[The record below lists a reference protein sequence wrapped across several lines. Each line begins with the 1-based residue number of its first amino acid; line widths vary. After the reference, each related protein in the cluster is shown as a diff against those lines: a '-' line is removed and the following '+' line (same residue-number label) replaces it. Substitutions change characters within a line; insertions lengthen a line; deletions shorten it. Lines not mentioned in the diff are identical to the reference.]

1 VGGRLLKVILRIQAG
16 FYLVTG
22 LWPLAHMPSFERITG
37 PKLDDWLVYTVGLL
51 LASIG
56 ATLWAGSRRPT
67 TPMVMLA
74 MLAALS
80 LAAVDTYFA
89 LAGRISS
96 IYLLDAAAEL
106 ALVVALAFGVR
117 QARREGSPH
126 SR

>member
-1 VGGRLLKVILRIQAG
+1 MRGRLLTWVLRIQAG
-16 FYLVTG
+16 LYLVTG
-22 LWPLAHMPSFERITG
+22 LWPLAHMPSFERVTG

-56 ATLWAGSRRPT
+56 ATLWVGSRRPT
-67 TPMVMLA
+67 APTVMLA
-74 MLAALS
+74 ALAALS
-80 LAAVDTYFA
+80 LAAIDTFFA

-106 ALVVALAFGVR
+106 ALVVALALGV
-117 QARREGSPH
+117 QQTRRGGSPH

>member
-1 VGGRLLKVILRIQAG
+1 MTARLLTVVLRIQAG

-67 TPMVMLA
+67 TPAVM
-74 MLAALS
+74 
-80 LAAVDTYFA
+80 

>member
-1 VGGRLLKVILRIQAG
+1 MSGRLLTVVLRIQAG

-67 TPMVMLA
+67 TPTVMLA
-74 MLAALS
+74 VLAALS
-80 LAAVDTYFA
+80 LAAIDTFFA

-117 QARREGSPH
+117 QARREGIPH